1 MTCMCGVPPTGPG
14 ARPRRSRG
22 ADPVASP
29 APPARMGGPAAT
41 PALERSWP
49 APVTTP
55 SVATPSTPT
64 PRARARSPLS
74 ALPLRYL
81 AIAGGGLAVVLIA
94 LVVWLSGGRGA
105 APDKGLQ
112 QLIATVAA
120 ARDRATKADAPALA
134 ADLLSKADASRTEG
148 ERLGAARDAAG
159 STQAYQAAAA
169 RYGEAERQ
177 APPKREQRTQAPAG
191 PPQMAGGEAPPAQ
204 GAPDLRP
211 APRPQ
216 RPGGTRCHQLGLPAP
231 PPAR

>member
-22 ADPVASP
+22 ADPVAP
-29 APPARMGGPAAT
+29 RAPPGRMGGPAAH
-41 PALERSWP
+41 PARERSWP

-94 LVVWLSGGRGA
+94 LVVWPSGGRGA
-105 APDKGLQ
+105 GPHKGLP

-120 ARDRATKADAPALA
+120 ARERPTKAHAPAVA
-134 ADLLSKADASRTEG
+134 ADPLSKADAARTGG
-148 ERLGAARDAAG
+148 ERLSA
-159 STQAYQAAAA
+159 
-169 RYGEAERQ
+169 
-177 APPKREQRTQAPAG
+177 
-191 PPQMAGGEAPPAQ
+191 
-204 GAPDLRP
+204 
-211 APRPQ
+211 
-216 RPGGTRCHQLGLPAP
+216 
-231 PPAR
+231 